1 MKDSEFIRGK
11 VPMTKEEI
19 RTIILSK
26 LELQPTDN
34 MVDVGAGTGSIAIEA
49 ATLLTAGSVLAIEH
63 NREGIDLIKQN
74 CTKHH
79 INNLKVV
86 EASAPVGMEEL
97 STINK
102 YFIGG
107 SGGNLEQILELIKKN
122 APDESIVVVSAIVIE
137 TMYKAFTYMKENGFD
152 DVELIQIAIN
162 KVKTLG
168 SSDMLMATNPIFIIT
183 GRTLKIKE

>member
-1 MKDSEFIRGK
+1 
-11 VPMTKEEI
+11 
-19 RTIILSK
+19 
-26 LELQPTDN
+26 
-34 MVDVGAGTGSIAIEA
+34 
-49 ATLLTAGSVLAIEH
+49 
-63 NREGIDLIKQN
+63 
-74 CTKHH
+74 
-79 INNLKVV
+79 
-86 EASAPVGMEEL
+86 MEEL

-183 GRTLKIKE
+183 GRTRNNFV